1 MEAKTKRLFRKIFAV
16 LKPPPD
22 LTLSEWA
29 DKFRRLSAGSS
40 AEPGRWRTSKAPY
53 QKEIMDAITDI
64 SIRKVVIMSAAQVGK
79 TDAMVLNPIG
89 YYVHYDPSPIMVI
102 QPTIDMA
109 EKFSKE
115 KLSPMIRDTP
125 VIAERINEK
134 SRNSGNTIMQKIFPG
149 GFVTIA
155 GANSPTGL
163 RSHTVRILLADE
175 IDGYPASA
183 GSEGDPLMLATKRQT
198 TYWNKKQV
206 SISTPT
212 IKGASRIEVE
222 YEHSSKGEWN
232 TPCPCCGELQ
242 PLVWSGVVFDKD
254 DLTEINYVCSKCG
267 VISSEAEWKEKFI
280 DGKFVHEDPENPV
293 KGFHLNTLAS
303 TLTTW
308 REVVE
313 KFLVANEEVK
323 KGNVELMKVW
333 TNTEMGQTWEEDGET
348 IEDEELIKRRENY
361 NCEIPADVLY
371 LTAGVDTQDDRFE
384 VEVVGWGPEYE
395 SWGIKFAAL
404 YGDTGN
410 MQDPVW
416 DNLDAFLSQSFEK
429 PDGSKLKIIVTCMDS
444 GGHRTNQVYK
454 FCKARFNRRIFAI
467 KGSND
472 SAAAYIQKPT
482 KNNREQ
488 AYLFTIGVDTGKSW
502 LMDRLKLSEPG
513 PGFCHFPRE
522 DGRGYDEKYFKG
534 LTSEKKVMRY
544 KMGRPY
550 FAWELKD
557 RGEHRRNEAL
567 DCRNYATAAIEISG
581 LPLKKPEDNEAKQ
594 KTRKTP
600 AKRRNGRGRR
610 NGGIS

>member
-29 DKFRRLSAGSS
+29 DTFRRLSAGSS

-242 PLVWSGVVFDKD
+242 PLVWSGVIFDKD
-254 DLTEINYVCSKCG
+254 NLNEINYVCSKCG

-280 DGKFVHEDPENPV
+280 DGRFVHEDPANPV

-361 NCEIPADVLY
+361 NCEVPAAVLY

-395 SWGIKFAAL
+395 SWGIRFAAL

-416 DNLDAFLSQSFEK
+416 ENLDAFLSQSFTK

-502 LMDRLKLSEPG
+502 LMDRLKLPEPG

-581 LPLKKPEDNEAKQ
+581 LPLKKPEDGAAKA
-594 KTRKTP
+594 KTP
-600 AKRRNGRGRR
+600 AKRKGGRKRR
-610 NGGIS
+610 NGGIN